1 MAVSLVRRARAGLIS
16 RRKDDFMN
24 RDNKDGA
31 EARRIIDRVGAESEA
46 SMARRVAERVT
57 GHMAGRDVGRDGGGD
72 RIELW
77 GTRIGRWLGAGLL
90 VYVIWWLVDFSSG
103 GG

>member
-1 MAVSLVRRARAGLIS
+1 M
-16 RRKDDFMN
+16 D
-24 RDNKDGA
+24 RDHEDRS

-46 SMARRVAERVT
+46 SMARRAAERA
-57 GHMAGRDVGRDGGGD
+57 GDHMAGRDAAGGD

-90 VYVIWWLVDFSSG
+90 VYVIWWLIDFSSG
-103 GG
+103 GGG